1 MDVIFPS
8 YSRSFRRFELGQLPA
23 TGADAAF
30 AELDSEVAKLEEER
44 RRQAEADAAAAAAA
58 ANQMGPPAPAPAP
71 AAGTG
76 LNLSVRQPTVG
87 DQFNFAAGTRTR
99 PFVERAGAAL
109 RADTAAPS
117 GEFVGPPAPDQS
129 SLDTQKPKSNMML
142 YVGIAAGVLAIGG
155 AAFYFLRKKG

>member
-8 YSRSFRRFELGQLPA
+8 YSRSFRRFELGQLPE
-23 TGADAAF
+23 TGTDAAF
-30 AELDSEVAKLEEER
+30 AELDSEIAKLEAER
-44 RRQAEADAAAAAAA
+44 QAAAAAE
-58 ANQMGPPAPAPAP
+58 NQMGPPAPA
-71 AAGTG
+71 AGTG
-76 LNLSVRQPTVG
+76 LTLSVRQPTVG

-99 PFVERAGAAL
+99 PLADRADAAL
-109 RADTAAPS
+109 RAGGTSAS

-129 SLDTQKPKSNMML
+129 SNSNDGGQTRKSNTML